1 MGTPELVKQQTRPRQ
16 NDVVFDGG
24 AGSFLVTGI
33 LCFLVTALSAGILY
47 PWALVM
53 KERWVVEHTIVD
65 GRRMRFDGSAIGLFG
80 NWIKW
85 FLLCVVTLG
94 WYSFW
99 VIPAIQKWKAENT
112 HFA

>member
-1 MGTPELVKQQTRPRQ
+1 MGAPDLVQPKIKLQKQ
-16 NDVVFDGG
+16 DVVFDGG

-33 LCFLVTALSAGILY
+33 LAFLVTALSLGILY

-53 KERWVVEHTIVD
+53 KERWVVEHTLIE
-65 GRRMRFDGSAIGLFG
+65 GRRLRFDGSAIGLFA